1 MQGKLLI
8 LRKER
13 GVTQQKMAD
22 LLGVTKETYR
32 RKEKG
37 LTDFGSSEMF
47 KIANFF
53 DKDIGEI
60 FSK

>member
-37 LTDFGSSEMF
+37 LTVFGSSEMF

-60 FSK
+60 FLK